1 METDCCIVGGGPAG
15 AMLGLLLA
23 RSGLDVVVL
32 EKHGDFLRD
41 FRGDTIHPSTLE
53 ILDELGL
60 AEDFLVLQPNRAP
73 VLEGRTP
80 AGTVSIDFSRLP
92 TRFPYMCFIQ
102 PWDFLEFIAEKSS
115 AFPGFHLRMKA
126 EAPDLLLEEADGRG
140 VRAREPGGD
149 QEVRG
154 RLTVAAD
161 GRASLLREQA
171 GLPLA
176 VTSPPVDVLWFRLSR
191 RPGDREQV
199 LGQIGSGG
207 VLVLLNRGDYW
218 QTAFTIPKGSAEKM
232 RAAGI
237 EAFRAAIAERAPDLS
252 DRVQELVDWEQ
263 VRLLTVQ
270 ANRLKRWYRPGLL
283 CIGDAAHAM
292 SPVGGVGINFAIQD
306 AVEAANQLAGPL
318 LEGRVRVTDL
328 AAVQRRRAWQ
338 VRIMQAIQAR
348 ALVGALSLASET
360 GGRRTALLRWLVG
373 TLARIPWLRDLPP
386 RILAL
391 GIKRVHVHNPSLSLA
406 GRVREGVQ
414 T

>member
-1 METDCCIVGGGPAG
+1 
-15 AMLGLLLA
+15 
-23 RSGLDVVVL
+23 
-32 EKHGDFLRD
+32 
-41 FRGDTIHPSTLE
+41 
-53 ILDELGL
+53 
-60 AEDFLVLQPNRAP
+60 
-73 VLEGRTP
+73 
-80 AGTVSIDFSRLP
+80 
-92 TRFPYMCFIQ
+92 
-102 PWDFLEFIAEKSS
+102 
-115 AFPGFHLRMKA
+115 
-126 EAPDLLLEEADGRG
+126 
-140 VRAREPGGD
+140 
-149 QEVRG
+149 
-154 RLTVAAD
+154 
-161 GRASLLREQA
+161 
-171 GLPLA
+171 
-176 VTSPPVDVLWFRLSR
+176 
-191 RPGDREQV
+191 
-199 LGQIGSGG
+199 
-207 VLVLLNRGDYW
+207 
-218 QTAFTIPKGSAEKM
+218 M

-318 LEGRVRVTDL
+318 LEGRVSVTDL

-373 TLARIPWLRDLPP
+373 TLAKIPWLRDLPP

-391 GIKRVHVHNPSLSLA
+391 GIKRVHGHNPSLSLA